1 MEAIMADNQ
10 NKKNTDNMTPEEKQ
24 RMHDN
29 YSAMGHVG
37 GQKGGNATKE
47 AYGTEFYHDIGTKGG
62 NARKEQMAHSSSY
75 SNKNEGEEN
84 K

>member
-1 MEAIMADNQ
+1 MAVNENKNQ
-10 NKKNTDNMTPEEKQ
+10 NTENLSSEEKK

-29 YSAMGHVG
+29 YAAM
-37 GQKGGNATKE
+37 GQKGGNTTKE
-47 AYGTEFYHDIGTKGG
+47 TYGTEFYKNIGKEGG

-75 SNKNEGEEN
+75 SNKEGEGN